1 MERNS
6 PLNMKERDI
15 IKALNNIPLHLVDH
29 CCVLRHTETQ
39 LGCSPVLLDKVEL
52 AVILGVKIADVTI
65 RLNQLLKLG
74 LL

>member
-6 PLNMKERDI
+6 PPNMKERDI
-15 IKALNNIPLHLVDH
+15 IKALNNIPLHLVNH
-29 CCVLRHTETQ
+29 CCMLCHTEMQ
-39 LGCSPVLLDKVEL
+39 LGHSPVLLDKVEL
-52 AVILGVKIADVTI
+52 AVILGVKIADVAV

>member
-15 IKALNNIPLHLVDH
+15 IKALNDIPLHLVDH
-29 CCVLRHTETQ
+29 CCALRHTEMQ
-39 LGCSPVLLDKVEL
+39 LGHSLVLLDKVEL
-52 AVILGVKIADVTI
+52 AVILGVKIADVAT